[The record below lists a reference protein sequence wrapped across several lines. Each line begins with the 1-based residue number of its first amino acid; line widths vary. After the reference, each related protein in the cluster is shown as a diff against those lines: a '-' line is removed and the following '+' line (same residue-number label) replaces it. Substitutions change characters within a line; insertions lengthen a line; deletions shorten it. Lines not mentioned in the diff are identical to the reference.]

1 MHFYSSPYGAE
12 ALRVLRCPEYLVI
25 KRSKHRPKLTM
36 LTMKQDDRTLLLQC
50 WEGYLLGQAFV
61 TSAMCPYIQPI
72 LQRELKLRRAKE
84 KSAGLVKDNEALQR
98 RDYFFIRKCMEHEDF
113 RFVPV

>member
-25 KRSKHRPKLTM
+25 KRSKHRPK